1 MKKIFIY
8 KWVCALFVCIL
19 IVFAVIQIVF
29 AQTENIKT
37 TANGGVLQAAALQNA
52 FIEVA
57 KKVGP
62 AVVSISTIHTEKVG
76 IRRYHFGGP
85 QSPFE
90 DELFER
96 FFRDFFEGWP
106 EEREFQQRGLGSG
119 VIIDG
124 KGLILT
130 NEHVVRGADKI
141 TVTLSDGRQFNGQI
155 KGADPHSDLAVI
167 KIDAKGLL
175 YAELGDSD
183 EVKIGQWSVAIGN
196 PFAYM
201 VGSSEPTVTVGVVSA
216 LGRSIRTSEEMDK
229 DYTGLIQTDAA
240 INPGNSGGPLV
251 DIYGKVIGINVAI
264 FSTSG
269 GYQGIG
275 FAIPINR
282 AKKNIPDL
290 AEGKKIIYGWVGVR
304 IQDLD
309 EHLAKFFS
317 LPDSKGILVV
327 EVVPGGPAA
336 LCGIKEQDIIRT
348 FDGEAAE
355 DLRQFLQKISRV
367 TVGSDIKL
375 GVLRN
380 GKLIDFTLKI
390 TARPE
395 DSDKETQ
402 QEQTQAPPGRITK
415 QWRGMEVC
423 DITAS
428 IASRYG
434 LKEASGVL
442 VCKID

>member
-37 TANGGVLQAAALQNA
+37 TANGGVFPAAALQNG

-183 EVKIGQWSVAIGN
+183 EVKIGQWSV
-196 PFAYM
+196 
-201 VGSSEPTVTVGVVSA
+201 
-216 LGRSIRTSEEMDK
+216 
-229 DYTGLIQTDAA
+229 
-240 INPGNSGGPLV
+240 
-251 DIYGKVIGINVAI
+251 
-264 FSTSG
+264 
-269 GYQGIG
+269 
-275 FAIPINR
+275 
-282 AKKNIPDL
+282 
-290 AEGKKIIYGWVGVR
+290 
-304 IQDLD
+304 
-309 EHLAKFFS
+309 
-317 LPDSKGILVV
+317 
-327 EVVPGGPAA
+327 
-336 LCGIKEQDIIRT
+336 
-348 FDGEAAE
+348 
-355 DLRQFLQKISRV
+355 
-367 TVGSDIKL
+367 
-375 GVLRN
+375 
-380 GKLIDFTLKI
+380 
-390 TARPE
+390 
-395 DSDKETQ
+395 
-402 QEQTQAPPGRITK
+402 
-415 QWRGMEVC
+415 
-423 DITAS
+423 
-428 IASRYG
+428 
-434 LKEASGVL
+434 
-442 VCKID
+442 